1 VSELSADWWL
11 EAQGGGVGNPGRDP
25 GRTGTHTKSI
35 ASVIRR
41 VLAAA
46 GLLVVLL
53 CCGTIRAQELPQSPP
68 PAQQPPPEQSP
79 SAPPNPVVVPVEQEQ
94 TQQNPNAPCLQ
105 PPPIVRW
112 QDYQG
117 PFAKVVGAF
126 GRKLERKS
134 AVAPHYKPGAKLCTL
149 EIKDK
154 FLLFVDDTIDPITFL
169 NAAFNAGLG
178 QAENSDPSF
187 GQGAAGYGR
196 RFGVNMIDQAQ
207 SEFFKDFAYPTIFFE
222 DPRYYRLGQGSFRT
236 RFLHAVGHV
245 VIAHHEDG
253 MPMPNYSEWL
263 GTTSA
268 VALSNVYHPDNRR
281 GFGPSAQN
289 VVIAVSQ
296 DAGFDVLREFWP
308 EIARKFKLPFRGEED
323 QAMPTG
329 DSAR

>member
-1 VSELSADWWL
+1 MSELSADWWL
-11 EAQGGGVGNPGRDP
+11 EARGHRLNEPARDLGRSA
-25 GRTGTHTKSI
+25 THTQSI
-35 ASVIRR
+35 GRAIRR
-41 VLAAA
+41 AVIWI
-46 GLLVVLL
+46 GLLSAVIA
-53 CCGTIRAQELPQSPP
+53 CGAARAQNQSPP
-68 PAQQPPPEQSP
+68 APGQQSP
-79 SAPPNPVVVPVEQEQ
+79 PASGNLPVVVPVEQEQ
-94 TQQNPNAPCLQ
+94 TQENPNAPCIQ

-134 AVAPHYKPGAKLCTL
+134 AVPPHYKPGAKLCTL

-154 FLLFVDDTIDPITFL
+154 FRLFVGDTVDPITVV

-178 QAENSDPSF
+178 QAQNSDPSF
-187 GQGAAGYGR
+187 GQGAAGYGK

-222 DPRYYRLGQGSFRT
+222 DPRYYRLGHGSTQR
-236 RFLHAVGHV
+236 RFLHALAHAV
-245 VIAHHEDG
+245 VAHRENG

-281 GFGPSAQN
+281 GFGPSAKN
-289 VVIAVSQ
+289 VIIAVSE

-308 EIARKFKLPFRGEED
+308 EIAHKFKLPFRGEED
-323 QAMPTG
+323 ESNSGEASDQ
-329 DSAR
+329 